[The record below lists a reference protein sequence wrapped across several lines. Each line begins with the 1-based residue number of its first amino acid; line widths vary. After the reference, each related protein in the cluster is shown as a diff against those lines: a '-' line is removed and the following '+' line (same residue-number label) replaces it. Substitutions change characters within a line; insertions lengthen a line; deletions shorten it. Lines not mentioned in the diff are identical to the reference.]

1 MVAYKCIWVSL
12 RILDDAKTKRKHSK
26 KNNLVFFFVFFTEAK
41 LYCNPLTRT
50 DILLLNSKK
59 QLLTCDLQAT
69 THVAMPL
76 DPLHITRIAVHPVCA
91 APAAAFCA
99 TTWQDRNRRCTRHVT
114 RNFGIVY
121 IAHYARHIRLGNAW
135 HA

>member
-12 RILDDAKTKRKHSK
+12 RMLDDAKNK
-26 KNNLVFFFVFFTEAK
+26 KKTLKNVFFVTEAK

-50 DILLLNSKK
+50 DILLLNSKKK

>member
-12 RILDDAKTKRKHSK
+12 RILDDAKTKKKHSK
-26 KNNLVFFFVFFTEAK
+26 KKQFGICFFFFTEAK

>member
-12 RILDDAKTKRKHSK
+12 RILDDAKNKKKTLKKKRKH
-26 KNNLVFFFVFFTEAK
+26 FFFTEAK